1 MFSSFFRPAL
11 PSTDNTS
18 PYPTYDPVNLIEKA
32 TEILALTA
40 DHKYDQ
46 ALELAKSSGF
56 SGMISSLERIKSTA
70 QSDLESSVALSID
83 INEASISG
91 AEMNRASIEIN
102 TRAQGMA
109 AAVEEMSSTS
119 ASILHTVQNVNDRT
133 AEMQQNVSVGRQ
145 ASNELMSANA
155 QIESAV
161 TETEKRVVDLVAS
174 TNAIDKILT
183 IISSISEKTKLLA
196 LNATIEAARAGEAGK
211 GFAVVAGE
219 VKTLANQTA
228 ESAEEISQK
237 VRTLISVTQSI
248 SSMMQRVATAVED
261 GRTKLEATNVS
272 MNEIGRNSSDISDQM
287 AEVSTILQE
296 QNTASREIA
305 QGTSII
311 AAMTKD
317 SVGHINHTLD
327 AMDMAEKKLVEK
339 ITTFAPAELQSLTI
353 NLAKSDHVI
362 WKKRLASM
370 VAGRITLNPEELANH
385 QTCRLGKW
393 YYSDK
398 AEAYRSNPSF
408 REIEAYHI
416 DVHKHGIEAA
426 RKYKNNDLAGA
437 LHEIEQVGKASTHVL
452 EHLDRLRG

>member
-1 MFSSFFRPAL
+1 MFSTFFRPAS
-11 PSTDNTS
+11 PSETTS
-18 PYPTYDPVNLIEKA
+18 SSCPVNDPANLVELA
-32 TEILALTA
+32 TDILSLTA

-46 ALELAKSSGF
+46 ALKLAQSSIF
-56 SGMISSLERIKSTA
+56 SGMVPSLEKIKSTA
-70 QSDLESSVALSID
+70 QSDLERSVALSID

-119 ASILHTVQNVNDRT
+119 ASILHTVQNVNGRT
-133 AEMQQNVSVGRQ
+133 EEMQHNVAVGRQ
-145 ASNELMSANA
+145 ASNELMSANV
-155 QIESAV
+155 QIKSAV
-161 TETEKRVVDLVAS
+161 TETEDRVVDLVAS

-237 VRTLISVTQSI
+237 VKTLVSVTQSI
-248 SSMMQRVATAVED
+248 SSMMQRVATAVND
-261 GRTKLEATNVS
+261 GQTKLEATNVS
-272 MNEIGRNSSDISDQM
+272 MNEIGRNSSDISAQM

-296 QNTASREIA
+296 QNAASQEIA
-305 QGTSII
+305 HGTSII
-311 AAMTKD
+311 AEMTKD
-317 SVGHINHTLD
+317 SIGHINHTLD
-327 AMDMAEKKLVEK
+327 AMDMAEKKLVDK
-339 ITTFAPAELQSLTI
+339 ITAFVPAELQSLTI

-370 VAGRITLNPEELANH
+370 VAGRITLNPDELANH

-398 AEAYRSNPSF
+398 ADAYRSNPAF
-408 REIEAYHI
+408 RNIEAYHI

-437 LHEIEQVGKASTHVL
+437 LQEIEQVGKASVHVL
-452 EHLDRLRG
+452 EHLDKLRG

>member
-1 MFSSFFRPAL
+1 MFSAFLRPVT
-11 PSTDNTS
+11 PSIDQSS
-18 PYPTYDPVNLIEKA
+18 PSSSNDSGSLIKQA
-32 TEILALTA
+32 AEILALTA

-46 ALELAKSSGF
+46 ALKLAQSSGF
-56 SGMISSLERIKSTA
+56 SSMIPSLEKIKATA
-70 QSDLESSVALSID
+70 QSDLERSVALSID

-91 AEMNRASIEIN
+91 AEMNRSAVEIN

-119 ASILHTVQNVNDRT
+119 ASILHTVQNVNSRT
-133 AEMQQNVSVGRQ
+133 EEMQSNVSAGRQ
-145 ASNELMSANA
+145 ASDELMSANA

-161 TETEKRVVDLVAS
+161 METEARVTDLVAS

-237 VRTLISVTQSI
+237 VRTLVSVTQSI
-248 SSMMQRVATAVED
+248 SAMMQRVATAVKE
-261 GRTKLEATNVS
+261 GQIKLEATNVS
-272 MNEIGRNSSDISDQM
+272 ISQIERNSSDISGQM
-287 AEVSTILQE
+287 SEVSTILQE
-296 QNTASREIA
+296 QNSASREIA
-305 QGTSII
+305 HGISII
-311 AAMTKD
+311 AEMTK
-317 SVGHINHTLD
+317 SSIGHIGHTLD
-327 AMDMAEKKLVEK
+327 AMDMAEKKLVDK

-362 WKKRLASM
+362 WKKKLASM
-370 VAGRITLNPEELANH
+370 VVGRLNLNPDELASH

-398 AEAYRSNPSF
+398 ADPYRANPAF
-408 REIEAYHI
+408 RDIEPYHI

-426 RKYKNNDLAGA
+426 RKYRNNDLAGA
-437 LHEIEQVGKASTHVL
+437 LQEIEQVGKASIHVL
-452 EHLDRLRG
+452 GYLDKLRG